1 MAEGDN
7 WVLADNLRPGFDLDL
22 LVLALNRNNIAYRLV
37 EQDEGHELWLDKEEC
52 QSDVQQ
58 LIVQIQKMSTAEKAM
73 NTDRPKGLD
82 ALSLYIARV
91 PVTLITLLLGVLGFF
106 LVSYW
111 PDRVHLLTFVDF
123 TLSKGNGLQFVPVEK
138 TFATGEYWRFVTP
151 AFLHFGIFHVVFNT
165 LWLWE
170 FGRRVEL
177 LSGRS
182 AYLVLMLALA
192 SGSNAGQYL
201 WDGPVLFGGLSG
213 VVYGLVGY
221 VWIRNR
227 IAPNPLLNVQPGII
241 YMLIAWLLICLFG
254 IVDLLMSGGV
264 ANGAHVCGL
273 LIGMLAGA
281 VAGRQK
287 SPRHNDR

>member
-1 MAEGDN
+1 MADSDN
-7 WVLADNLRPGFDLDL
+7 WVLASHLAAGFDLDL
-22 LVLALNRNNIAYRLV
+22 LVLALNRNNIVYRLI
-37 EQDEGHELWLDKEEC
+37 EQGEGHELWLDKG
-52 QSDVQQ
+52 QRQADVQQ
-58 LIVQIQKMSTAEKAM
+58 LVDQIEKMAVVEKAL
-73 NTDRPKGLD
+73 NKGRPKGVG
-82 ALSLYIARV
+82 SMRRV
-91 PVTLITLLLGVLGFF
+91 PVTLITLILGVLGFF
-106 LVSYW
+106 LVSYKQ
-111 PDRVHLLTFVDF
+111 DIVHWLTFVDF
-123 TLSKGNGLQFVPVEK
+123 TLTNDKGPQFIPVEK
-138 TFATGEYWRFVTP
+138 SFAAGEYWRLVTP
-151 AFLHFGIFHVVFNT
+151 AFLHFGIFHVVFNS

-177 LSGRS
+177 VSGRS

-241 YMLIAWLLICLFG
+241 YVLIGWLLICLFG
-254 IVDLLMSGGV
+254 IVDVFISGGV
-264 ANGAHVCGL
+264 ANGAHVSGL

-281 VAGRQK
+281 LAGRQK
-287 SPRHNDR
+287 QPG

>member
-1 MAEGDN
+1 MAEGDE
-7 WVLADNLRPGFDLDL
+7 WVLAFNLEAGFDLDL
-22 LVLALNRNNIAYRLV
+22 LVLALNRSHIVYRIV
-37 EQDEGHELWLDKEEC
+37 EKGQGHELWLASS
-52 QSDVQQ
+52 QSQVDVHA
-58 LIVQIQKMSTAEKAM
+58 LISQIQKISVDEQAL
-73 NTDRPKGLD
+73 NSDRPKGLD
-82 ALSLYIARV
+82 SLYLYFTRV

-111 PDRVHLLTFVDF
+111 PDNVHLLTFVNF
-123 TLSKGNGLQFVPVEK
+123 TLSDDGLQFVPVEK
-138 TFATGEYWRFVTP
+138 TFATGEYWRFITP
-151 AFLHFGIFHVVFNT
+151 AFLHFGIFHLVFNV

-177 LSGRS
+177 LSGRL

-192 SGSNAGQYL
+192 SGSNAGQYV

-254 IVDLLMSGGV
+254 VVDLLMSGGV

-273 LIGMLAGA
+273 LIGMLAG
-281 VAGRQK
+281 VMAGRQK
-287 SPRHNDR
+287 AQQ

>member
-7 WVLADNLRPGFDLDL
+7 WVLASNLAAGFDLDL
-22 LVLALNRNNIAYRLV
+22 LVLALNRNNIVYRLI
-37 EQDEGHELWLDKEEC
+37 EQGEGHELWLDKA
-52 QSDVQQ
+52 QRQADVQQ
-58 LIVQIQKMSTAEKAM
+58 LIGQIEKMSVVEKAL
-73 NTDRPKGLD
+73 NTDRPKGAD
-82 ALSLYIARV
+82 SLRLYFTRV
-91 PVTLITLLLGVLGFF
+91 PVTLITLMLGVLGFF
-106 LVSYW
+106 LVSYQ
-111 PDRVHLLTFVDF
+111 PTVVHLLTFVDF
-123 TLSKGNGLQFVPVEK
+123 TLKNGNGLQFIPVEK
-138 TFATGEYWRFVTP
+138 TFAAGEYWRFVTP
-151 AFLHFGIFHVVFNT
+151 AFLHFGIFHVVFNS

-182 AYLVLMLALA
+182 AYLVLILALA

-227 IAPNPLLNVQPGII
+227 IAPTPLLNVQPGII
-241 YMLIAWLLICLFG
+241 YMLIGWLLICLFG
-254 IVDLLMSGGV
+254 IVDLFISGGV
-264 ANGAHVCGL
+264 ANGAHVSGL

-281 VAGRQK
+281 FAGRQK
-287 SPRHNDR
+287 QPG

>member
-7 WVLADNLRPGFDLDL
+7 WVLASNLAAGFDLDL
-22 LVLALNRNNIAYRLV
+22 LVLALNRNNIVYRLV
-37 EQDEGHELWLDKEEC
+37 EQGEGHELWLDKG
-52 QSDVQQ
+52 QHQADVQQ
-58 LIVQIQKMSTAEKAM
+58 LIGQIEKMAVVEKAL
-73 NTDRPKGLD
+73 NTDRPKGAD
-82 ALSLYIARV
+82 SLRLYFTRV
-91 PVTLITLLLGVLGFF
+91 PVTLVTLLLGVLGFF
-106 LVSYW
+106 LVSYQ
-111 PDRVHLLTFVDF
+111 PGIVHLLTFVDF
-123 TLSKGNGLQFVPVEK
+123 TLANGKGPQFIPVEK
-138 TFATGEYWRFVTP
+138 TFAAGEYWRFVTP
-151 AFLHFGIFHVVFNT
+151 AFLHFGIFHVVFNS

-227 IAPNPLLNVQPGII
+227 IAPTPLLNVQPGII
-241 YMLIAWLLICLFG
+241 YMLIGWLLICLFG
-254 IVDLLMSGGV
+254 IVDLFMNGGV
-264 ANGAHVCGL
+264 ANGAHVSGL

-281 VAGRQK
+281 LAGRQK
-287 SPRHNDR
+287 QQN

>member
-1 MAEGDN
+1 MTEGDN
-7 WVLADNLRPGFDLDL
+7 WVLASNLAAGFDLDL
-22 LVLALNRNNIAYRLV
+22 LVLALNRNNIVYRLV
-37 EQDEGHELWLDKEEC
+37 EQGEGHELWLDKA
-52 QSDVQQ
+52 QSQADVQQ
-58 LIVQIQKMSTAEKAM
+58 LIGQIQKIAVVEKAL
-73 NTDRPKGLD
+73 NTDKPKGAD
-82 ALSLYIARV
+82 SLRFYFTRV

-106 LVSYW
+106 LVSYR
-111 PDRVHLLTFVDF
+111 PDSVHLLTFVDF
-123 TLSKGNGLQFVPVEK
+123 TLANGKGPQFVPVEK
-138 TFATGEYWRFVTP
+138 TFASGEYWRFVTP
-151 AFLHFGIFHVVFNT
+151 AFLHFGIFHVVFNS

-201 WDGPVLFGGLSG
+201 WDGPVVFGGLSG

-227 IAPNPLLNVQPGII
+227 IAPTPLLNVQPGII
-241 YMLIAWLLICLFG
+241 YMLIGWLLICLFG
-254 IVDLLMSGGV
+254 IVDLFINGGV
-264 ANGAHVCGL
+264 ANGAHVSGL

-281 VAGRQK
+281 LAGRNK
-287 SPRHNDR
+287 PIVG

>member
-1 MAEGDN
+1 MAEDDN
-7 WVLADNLRPGFDLDL
+7 WVLASNLGPGFDLDL
-22 LVLALNRNNIAYRLV
+22 LVLALNRNNIVYRLV
-37 EQDEGHELWLDKEEC
+37 EQGEGHELWLDKGQREAE
-52 QSDVQQ
+52 VQQ
-58 LIVQIQKMSTAEKAM
+58 LINQIKKMSVVEKAL
-73 NTDRPKGLD
+73 NTDKPKGVD
-82 ALSLYIARV
+82 SLRLYFTRV
-91 PVTLITLLLGVLGFF
+91 PVTLVTVLLGVLGYFM
-106 LVSYW
+106 VSYQ
-111 PDRVHLLTFVDF
+111 PDSVHLFTFVDF
-123 TLSKGNGLQFVPVEK
+123 TLVNDSGPQFVPVEK
-138 TFATGEYWRFVTP
+138 TFSAGEYWRFFTP
-151 AFLHFGIFHVVFNT
+151 AFLHFGIFHIVFNS

-227 IAPNPLLNVQPGII
+227 IAPTPLLNVQPGII
-241 YMLIAWLLICLFG
+241 YMLIGWLLVCLFG
-254 IVDLLMSGGV
+254 IVDLFMNGGV
-264 ANGAHVCGL
+264 ANGAHVSGL

-281 VAGRQK
+281 LAGRQT
-287 SPRHNDR
+287 SSN

>member
-7 WVLADNLRPGFDLDL
+7 WVLASNLAAGFDLDL
-22 LVLALNRNNIAYRLV
+22 LVLALNRNSIVYRLI
-37 EQDEGHELWLDKEEC
+37 EQGEGHELWLDSG
-52 QSDVQQ
+52 QRQADVQK
-58 LIVQIQKMSTAEKAM
+58 LIGQIEKMAVVEKVL
-73 NTDRPKGLD
+73 NTNKPKG
-82 ALSLYIARV
+82 AGSPSFYFARV
-91 PVTLITLLLGVLGFF
+91 PVTLITLVLGVLGFL
-106 LVSYW
+106 LVSYL
-111 PDRVHLLTFVDF
+111 PNSVHLLTFVDF
-123 TLSKGNGLQFVPVEK
+123 TLANGKGPQFVPIEE
-138 TFATGEYWRFVTP
+138 TFASGEYWRFVTP
-151 AFLHFGIFHVVFNT
+151 AFLHFGIFHIVFNS

-227 IAPNPLLNVQPGII
+227 VAPSPLLNVPPGII
-241 YMLIAWLLICLFG
+241 YMLIGWLLICLFG
-254 IVDLLMSGGV
+254 IVDVFISGGV
-264 ANGAHVCGL
+264 ANGAHVSGL

-281 VAGRQK
+281 LAGRQK
-287 SPRHNDR
+287 QPSV

>member
-1 MAEGDN
+1 MTDSDN
-7 WVLADNLRPGFDLDL
+7 WILASNLATGFDLDL
-22 LVLALNRNNIAYRLV
+22 LVLALNRNNIAYRLI
-37 EQDEGHELWLDKEEC
+37 EQAEGHELWLDSG
-52 QSDVQQ
+52 QRQADVAQ
-58 LIVQIQKMSTAEKAM
+58 LIGQIEKMAVVEKALH
-73 NTDRPKGLD
+73 TDRPKGVD
-82 ALSLYIARV
+82 SLRFYFTRV
-91 PVTLITLLLGVLGFF
+91 PVTLMTLLLGALGFF
-106 LVSYW
+106 LVSYR
-111 PDRVHLLTFVDF
+111 PDTVHFLTFVDF
-123 TLSKGNGLQFVPVEK
+123 TLANAQGPQFVPVEK
-138 TFATGEYWRFVTP
+138 TFASGEYWRFLTP
-151 AFLHFGIFHVVFNT
+151 AFLHFGLFHVVFNS

-227 IAPNPLLNVQPGII
+227 VAPHPLLNVQPGII
-241 YMLIAWLLICLFG
+241 YMLIGWLLICLFG
-254 IVDLLMSGGV
+254 IVDVFINGGV
-264 ANGAHVCGL
+264 ANGAHVSGL

-287 SPRHNDR
+287 QPG